1 MIHAYHGKCMCRM
14 LRAMMHV
21 WLSIMPCVNEEDGA
35 LVVEIIL
42 STTLKTHSHRD
53 IGISIAD
60 V

>member
-1 MIHAYHGKCMCRM
+1 MIHAYHGQCMCRM

-42 STTLKTHSHRD
+42 STTFTTHSHRD
-53 IGISIAD
+53 I
-60 V
+60 